1 MNASTKQRTELSGV
15 ERAYRERKVT
25 LVFDEDAGVFK
36 GNPFKIETPYG
47 AAHALADAIEGRSKS
62 DMDDAM
68 KLYREMFETPA

>member
-1 MNASTKQRTELSGV
+1 MKSA
-15 ERAYRERKVT
+15 
-25 LVFDEDAGVFK
+25 
-36 GNPFKIETPYG
+36 